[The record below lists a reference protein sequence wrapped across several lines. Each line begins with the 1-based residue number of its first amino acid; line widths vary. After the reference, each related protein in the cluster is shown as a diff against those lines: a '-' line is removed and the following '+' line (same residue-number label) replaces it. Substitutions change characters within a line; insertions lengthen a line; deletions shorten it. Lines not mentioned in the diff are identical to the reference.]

1 MAVITTIR
9 SAFGFLTRLPVGPWP
24 LQNDLNGISAW
35 LPLVGLV
42 VGGLA
47 GGLTWTATLLFP
59 PLVCGIIGCACWVAV
74 TGGLHLDGV
83 ADCGDGLPI
92 EVSRERRLEIMKDSR
107 LGTFGGTALFFNLAF
122 KGAALATLAAHG
134 SWELLLTACALAGL
148 LARSQIFIAMRF
160 PGARPGGMGEAFK
173 QGTRPGHALAAAA
186 VTLAACALAG
196 WNGLYALLSALA
208 GSMGLLLYARR
219 RLGGVTGDVFGCT
232 VECTEW
238 LHLLHFMKTP
248 HKCRVPGLNIGCTS
262 FIIPDYYV
270 PAIRECVHY
279 ADDVALLLLEA
290 GECGKEL
297 ITPAEIRELAGI
309 AADAGVTW
317 NVHLPTDG
325 GFATEESSRRYTEN
339 IIRAIDL
346 TRELEPHTW
355 VMHVVTDHIPGPD
368 MRPHLTECETER
380 ILRSLEQITPHLPAP
395 ECLALENLERHPT
408 DYLDKLVAATPHSRC
423 FDIGHVWKEGLRP
436 EKLLPLWLPDIRM
449 CHLHG
454 LEKRDHKSLHHMPAA
469 TLDAI
474 LHPMWDLHFS
484 PLITLEVFSLDDFL
498 NSHQAMLESHE
509 RYITKH

>member
-134 SWELLLTACALAGL
+134 TWELLLT
-148 LARSQIFIAMRF
+148 
-160 PGARPGGMGEAFK
+160 
-173 QGTRPGHALAAAA
+173 
-186 VTLAACALAG
+186 ACALAG

-238 LHLLHFMKTP
+238 LVLLTF
-248 HKCRVPGLNIGCTS
+248 CT
-262 FIIPDYYV
+262 
-270 PAIRECVHY
+270 
-279 ADDVALLLLEA
+279 L
-290 GECGKEL
+290 
-297 ITPAEIRELAGI
+297 
-309 AADAGVTW
+309 
-317 NVHLPTDG
+317 
-325 GFATEESSRRYTEN
+325 
-339 IIRAIDL
+339 
-346 TRELEPHTW
+346 
-355 VMHVVTDHIPGPD
+355 
-368 MRPHLTECETER
+368 
-380 ILRSLEQITPHLPAP
+380 
-395 ECLALENLERHPT
+395 
-408 DYLDKLVAATPHSRC
+408 
-423 FDIGHVWKEGLRP
+423 
-436 EKLLPLWLPDIRM
+436 
-449 CHLHG
+449 
-454 LEKRDHKSLHHMPAA
+454 
-469 TLDAI
+469 
-474 LHPMWDLHFS
+474 
-484 PLITLEVFSLDDFL
+484 
-498 NSHQAMLESHE
+498 
-509 RYITKH
+509 

>member
-35 LPLVGLV
+35 LPLVGLG

-134 SWELLLTACALAGL
+134 TWELLLTACALAGL

-238 LHLLHFMKTP
+238 LVLLTF
-248 HKCRVPGLNIGCTS
+248 CT
-262 FIIPDYYV
+262 
-270 PAIRECVHY
+270 
-279 ADDVALLLLEA
+279 L
-290 GECGKEL
+290 
-297 ITPAEIRELAGI
+297 
-309 AADAGVTW
+309 
-317 NVHLPTDG
+317 
-325 GFATEESSRRYTEN
+325 
-339 IIRAIDL
+339 
-346 TRELEPHTW
+346 
-355 VMHVVTDHIPGPD
+355 
-368 MRPHLTECETER
+368 
-380 ILRSLEQITPHLPAP
+380 
-395 ECLALENLERHPT
+395 
-408 DYLDKLVAATPHSRC
+408 
-423 FDIGHVWKEGLRP
+423 
-436 EKLLPLWLPDIRM
+436 
-449 CHLHG
+449 
-454 LEKRDHKSLHHMPAA
+454 
-469 TLDAI
+469 
-474 LHPMWDLHFS
+474 
-484 PLITLEVFSLDDFL
+484 
-498 NSHQAMLESHE
+498 
-509 RYITKH
+509 

>member
-59 PLVCGIIGCACWVAV
+59 PLVCGVIGCACWVVV

-173 QGTRPGHALAAAA
+173 QGTCPGHALAAAA

-196 WNGLYALLSALA
+196 WNGL
-208 GSMGLLLYARR
+208 
-219 RLGGVTGDVFGCT
+219 
-232 VECTEW
+232 
-238 LHLLHFMKTP
+238 
-248 HKCRVPGLNIGCTS
+248 
-262 FIIPDYYV
+262 
-270 PAIRECVHY
+270 
-279 ADDVALLLLEA
+279 
-290 GECGKEL
+290 
-297 ITPAEIRELAGI
+297 
-309 AADAGVTW
+309 
-317 NVHLPTDG
+317 
-325 GFATEESSRRYTEN
+325 
-339 IIRAIDL
+339 
-346 TRELEPHTW
+346 
-355 VMHVVTDHIPGPD
+355 
-368 MRPHLTECETER
+368 
-380 ILRSLEQITPHLPAP
+380 
-395 ECLALENLERHPT
+395 
-408 DYLDKLVAATPHSRC
+408 
-423 FDIGHVWKEGLRP
+423 
-436 EKLLPLWLPDIRM
+436 
-449 CHLHG
+449 
-454 LEKRDHKSLHHMPAA
+454 
-469 TLDAI
+469 
-474 LHPMWDLHFS
+474 
-484 PLITLEVFSLDDFL
+484 
-498 NSHQAMLESHE
+498 
-509 RYITKH
+509 

>member
-47 GGLTWTATLLFP
+47 
-59 PLVCGIIGCACWVAV
+59 
-74 TGGLHLDGV
+74 GGLHLDGV

-160 PGARPGGMGEAFK
+160 PGARHGGMGEAFK

-238 LHLLHFMKTP
+238 LVLLTF
-248 HKCRVPGLNIGCTS
+248 CT
-262 FIIPDYYV
+262 
-270 PAIRECVHY
+270 
-279 ADDVALLLLEA
+279 L
-290 GECGKEL
+290 
-297 ITPAEIRELAGI
+297 
-309 AADAGVTW
+309 
-317 NVHLPTDG
+317 
-325 GFATEESSRRYTEN
+325 
-339 IIRAIDL
+339 
-346 TRELEPHTW
+346 
-355 VMHVVTDHIPGPD
+355 
-368 MRPHLTECETER
+368 
-380 ILRSLEQITPHLPAP
+380 
-395 ECLALENLERHPT
+395 
-408 DYLDKLVAATPHSRC
+408 
-423 FDIGHVWKEGLRP
+423 
-436 EKLLPLWLPDIRM
+436 
-449 CHLHG
+449 
-454 LEKRDHKSLHHMPAA
+454 
-469 TLDAI
+469 
-474 LHPMWDLHFS
+474 
-484 PLITLEVFSLDDFL
+484 
-498 NSHQAMLESHE
+498 
-509 RYITKH
+509 